1 MKKIFLILLSF
12 VLFAFISCGSSKV
25 EEKSTQ
31 KDWISFSEENS
42 NQNFG
47 YFYTS
52 DELGR
57 FSSLEVEFK
66 KDSGFESSCFGLIF
80 GYSKTENGILSNYVR
95 FEINTLGEYALYT
108 WDGSNFS
115 DLIDS
120 SAKNTAY
127 LTENASILKGYGSIN
142 KLKIEVDSEN
152 RYSCFI
158 NDSKIASSIIPFEN
172 TDYSAM
178 AFFSVGK
185 SDEENFPDSPV
196 QVSYRL
202 INSAAYT
209 SEK

>member
-12 VLFAFISCGSSKV
+12 SLFAFISCGSSKV
-25 EEKSTQ
+25 EDSST
-31 KDWISFSEENS
+31 KNDWISFSEENS

-47 YFYTS
+47 YFYTT

-66 KDSGFESSCFGLIF
+66 KDSGFENSCFGLIF

-108 WDGSNFS
+108 WDGSKYS

-127 LTENASILKGYGSIN
+127 LTENSSISKGYGSVN
-142 KLKIEVDSEN
+142 KLKIELDSEEH
-152 RYSCFI
+152 YSCYI
-158 NDSKIASSIIPFEN
+158 NGSKIASSITPFEN
-172 TDYSAM
+172 SDYSTM

-202 INSAAYT
+202 INSTAYT